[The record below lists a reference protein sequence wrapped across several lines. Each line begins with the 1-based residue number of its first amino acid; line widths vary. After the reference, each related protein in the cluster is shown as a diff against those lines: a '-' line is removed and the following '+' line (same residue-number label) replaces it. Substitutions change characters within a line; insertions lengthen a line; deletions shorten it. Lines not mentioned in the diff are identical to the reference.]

1 MSEDTKSPYAERNA
15 AIVYYHDLGATF
27 HDLAKRLGISRA
39 RVAQIYEQER
49 RKRTFGQG
57 KPNNHIAHLGLNGRT
72 YNALWRAGIETV
84 EDLIDFLTIGTAP
97 DGKNYIRNFGEL
109 ARQECT
115 RALSA
120 HGVVKPDE
128 VEDFFPTYAFLP
140 EGEWNKCMAY
150 WGYKCV
156 CCGRPYTAERPLV
169 QDHWLP
175 KSSVVFGGSEPDNI
189 IPLCAV
195 CNTSKSGEDPLTWF
209 VKKLGHRKGLKRVAE
224 ILVYFDLYWKAKDK
238 GEA

>member
-1 MSEDTKSPYAERNA
+1 MTEESQSPYAERNA
-15 AIVYYHDLGATF
+15 TIVYYHDQGATF

-39 RVAQIYEQER
+39 REEQIYKQEK
-49 RKRTFGQG
+49 RKATFGQD
-57 KPNNHIAHLGLNGRT
+57 KPDNHIAHLGLSSRA

-84 EDLIDFLTIGTAP
+84 EDLADFLTTSQAP
-97 DGKNYIRNFGEL
+97 DGRNFIRNFGEL
-109 ARQECT
+109 ARRECAQ
-115 RALSA
+115 ALNH
-120 HGVVKPDE
+120 HGVMRKDE
-128 VEDFFPTYAFLP
+128 TEIFYPTYAYLP
-140 EGEWNKCMAY
+140 EAEWNRCMAY

-156 CCGRPYTAERPLV
+156 CCGRAYSPDRPLV

-209 VKKLGHRKGLKRVAE
+209 VKQLGHRRGLRRVAE
-224 ILVYFDLYWKAKDK
+224 ILAYFELYWRTQEK
-238 GEA
+238 GEE